1 MGKDRRINSKISI
14 GPWITLSHI
23 SIAEIMAQAGF
34 DWLFVDLEH
43 TVIDYY
49 EAEQL
54 IAVDREN

>member
-34 DWLFVDLEH
+34 DWLLVDLEH